1 MAAQLEPAEMVRIE
15 PFAGAT
21 FGATVTGADL
31 ERLSGEEWEE
41 IEAAFHEHALLL
53 FPGQQAMGARRD
65 GDDGVIRFAARFGD
79 VQNDL
84 PITNIDAETGE
95 TMELDEYGI
104 QILRGNEDWHVDQTF
119 QRVQAKAGILFAYES
134 PEQGGQTGF
143 ADMRAAYE
151 ALDGGLRDQVQSLH
165 AFHSLKYST
174 ARRGHFPEQEQQLY
188 DSTGQKIERTSKRD
202 LVPLNGDVW
211 GNNTAYFRPLVKQ
224 HPVTGRPSLL
234 IGRHAFGIPGMSP
247 SESEAFLAAL
257 LADAVQP
264 PRVCAH
270 QWQAGDMIVYDNRCL
285 LHRACDY
292 DGEHPRVLRSIRIA
306 GDPETESSLPPP
318 SSSSELLLEE
328 LERLR
333 VRTPPMLSALPYEG
347 WPGEAQPGQAKL

>member
-1 MAAQLEPAEMVRIE
+1 M
-15 PFAGAT
+15 
-21 FGATVTGADL
+21 
-31 ERLSGEEWEE
+31 
-41 IEAAFHEHALLL
+41 
-53 FPGQQAMGARRD
+53 
-65 GDDGVIRFAARFGD
+65 
-79 VQNDL
+79 
-84 PITNIDAETGE
+84 
-95 TMELDEYGI
+95 
-104 QILRGNEDWHVDQTF
+104 
-119 QRVQAKAGILFAYES
+119 QAKAGILFAYES

-270 QWQAGDMIVYDNRCL
+270 QWKAGDMIVYDNRCL

-306 GDPETESSLPPP
+306 GDKETESSLPPP

-347 WPGEAQPGQAKL
+347 WPDEAQPGQLSKL